1 VGLHSSFLSPESFL
15 IMVFQGDEHDTIAAI
30 ATPYGESGIGIVRIS
45 GSEAQRIAEW
55 IFRPRRGP
63 KALTSHHIRYG
74 EIVDPVTGGVID
86 EVLLTFMAAPKTYTR
101 EDVVEINCHGGFE
114 VLQQV
119 LETALRGGAR
129 EALPG
134 EFTKRA
140 FLSGRIDLAQAEAV
154 LDIIQAKT
162 DRGLRLAEAQLRG
175 KLSVEIAGMR
185 EELLGLLAVIEA
197 YVDFPE
203 EDIDPPSTT
212 GAVEVLHRTLAR
224 AEALIKAS
232 EEGEIYREGVKV
244 AIVGKANVGKS
255 SLLNQLLE
263 RERAI
268 VTPLPGT
275 TTDIIEEFVNLSG
288 IPIRF
293 TDMAGLQ
300 EPRNEVEQE
309 GVRLAR
315 EKMAEAHFILLMVDR
330 SRPLDNEDRVIFRKL
345 QGKRALLVLN
355 KIDLPPRIVAD
366 EVQKEALIK
375 DCYHISALR
384 GDGIEALKKGV
395 VDGIVTGR
403 SQRGGGELI
412 PVNLRHKRVLEKAQ
426 GALSEALEGRKRE
439 IPWDLTAIEIRQV
452 LDILGEIAGDTT
464 PEEVLE
470 MIFSRFCIGK

>member
-1 VGLHSSFLSPESFL
+1 
-15 IMVFQGDEHDTIAAI
+15 VFQGDEHDTIAAI
-30 ATPYGESGIGIVRIS
+30 ATPYGESGIGIVRLS
-45 GSEAQRIAEW
+45 GLEAKRIAEE
-55 IFRPRRGP
+55 IFQPRRGSQT
-63 KALTSHHIRYG
+63 LTSHHIRYG
-74 EIVDPVTGGVID
+74 EIIDPEAGTVID

-119 LETALRGGAR
+119 LEAVLKNGAR

-162 DRGLRLAEAQLRG
+162 DEGLRLAEEQLRG
-175 KLSVEIAGMR
+175 KLSQQIGGLR
-185 EELLGLLAVIEA
+185 DELVGLLVTIEA
-197 YVDFPE
+197 YIDFPD
-203 EDIDPPSTT
+203 EDIVPPSTV
-212 GAVEVLHRTLAR
+212 GVVEVLGRTLAR
-224 AEALIKAS
+224 VEELIKAS

-275 TTDIIEEFVNLSG
+275 TTDLIEEFVNLSG
-288 IPIRF
+288 VLIRF

-300 EPRNEVEQE
+300 EPRNEVERE

-315 EKMAEAHFILLMVDR
+315 EKMSGAHLILLVVDR
-330 SRPLDNEDRVIFRKL
+330 SCPLNDEDRQIFREV

-355 KIDLPPRIVAD
+355 KTDLPPRIDA
-366 EVQKEALIK
+366 EEIKKEARMK
-375 DCYHISALR
+375 DCYPISALQ
-384 GDGIEALKKGV
+384 GDGIEELKKGV
-395 VDGIVTGR
+395 MDVIVTGR

-412 PVNLRHKRVLEKAQ
+412 PVNLRHKRILEKAQ
-426 GALSEALEGRKRE
+426 GALGEAMEGRKRE
-439 IPWDLTAIEIRQV
+439 IPWDLTAIEIRQA
-452 LDILGEIAGDTT
+452 LDILGEIAGETT

>member
-1 VGLHSSFLSPESFL
+1 
-15 IMVFQGDEHDTIAAI
+15 MVFQGDEHDTIAAI

-45 GSEAQRIAEW
+45 GLDAKRIAER
-55 IFRPRRGP
+55 IFQPRRGP
-63 KALTSHHIRYG
+63 KTLTSHHIRYG
-74 EIVDPVTGGVID
+74 EIIDPAAGMVID

-119 LETALRGGAR
+119 LEVALRGGAR

-162 DRGLRLAEAQLRG
+162 DEGLRLAEEQLQGR
-175 KLSVEIAGMR
+175 LSQKIAGMR
-185 EELLGLLAVIEA
+185 EDLLGLLVAIEA
-197 YVDFPE
+197 YIDFPE
-203 EDIDPPSTT
+203 EDIDPPSTEEV
-212 GAVEVLHRTLAR
+212 VEVIHRTLAR
-224 AEALIKAS
+224 VEELIMAS

-275 TTDIIEEFVNLSG
+275 TTDVIEEFVNLSG
-288 IPIRF
+288 VLIRF

-300 EPRNEVEQE
+300 EPRNEVERE

-315 EKMAEAHFILLMVDR
+315 EKIAGAHLILLVVDR
-330 SRPLDNEDRVIFRKL
+330 SRPLDDDDRQIFREA
-345 QGKRALLVLN
+345 QEKRALLVLN
-355 KIDLPPRIVAD
+355 KIDLPPRINSD
-366 EVQKEALIK
+366 EVQKESEIK
-375 DCYHISALR
+375 DCYPISALR
-384 GDGIEALKKGV
+384 GDGIEELKKGM
-395 VDGIVTGR
+395 VDAIVTAR
-403 SQRGGGELI
+403 AKSGGGDLV
-412 PVNLRHKRVLEKAQ
+412 PVNLRHKRVLEKAK
-426 GALSEALEGRKRE
+426 GSLEEALGGRRRG
-439 IPWDLTAIEIRQV
+439 IPWDLTAIEIQQI
-452 LDILGEIAGDTT
+452 LDILGEIVGETT

>member
-1 VGLHSSFLSPESFL
+1 
-15 IMVFQGDEHDTIAAI
+15 MVFQGDERDTIAAI

-45 GSEAQRIAEW
+45 GSEAKRIAEGM
-55 IFRPRRGP
+55 FRPRRGA
-63 KALTSHHIRYG
+63 KNLTSHHIHYG
-74 EIVDPVTGGVID
+74 EIFDPATGRVID
-86 EVLLTFMAAPKTYTR
+86 EVLLTFMSAPKTYTR

-119 LETALRGGAR
+119 LETTLREGAR

-140 FLSGRIDLAQAEAV
+140 FLSGRIDLSQAEAV

-162 DRGLRLAEAQLRG
+162 DEGLRLAEAQLKG
-175 KLSVEIAGMR
+175 KLSREIAGMR
-185 EELLGLLAVIEA
+185 KDLLGLLATIEA
-197 YVDFPE
+197 YVDFTE
-203 EDIDPPSTT
+203 DDIDPPSAAE
-212 GAVEVLHRTLAR
+212 AVEVLHRALTR
-224 AEALIKAS
+224 AEDLIKAS

-268 VTPLPGT
+268 VTSLPGT
-275 TTDIIEEFVNLSG
+275 TTDIIEEFVTLSG

-293 TDMAGLQ
+293 IDMAGLH
-300 EPRNEVEQE
+300 EPRNEVERE

-315 EKMAEAHFILLMVDR
+315 EKISEAHLILLMVDR
-330 SRPLDNEDRVIFRKL
+330 SRPLDDEDRLIFREVR
-345 QGKRALLVLN
+345 GKRALFVLN
-355 KIDLPPRIVAD
+355 KTDLSPRLDAE
-366 EVQKEALIK
+366 EVKQEAGMK
-375 DCYHISALR
+375 YCYPISALR
-384 GDGIEALKKGV
+384 GDGTEELKKGI
-395 VDGIVTGR
+395 VDAIVAGR
-403 SQRGGGELI
+403 AGRGGGELI

-426 GALSEALEGRKRE
+426 GALGEALKGRKRE
-439 IPWDLTAIEIRQV
+439 IPWDLTAIETRQI
-452 LDILGEIAGDTT
+452 LDILGEIVGETT